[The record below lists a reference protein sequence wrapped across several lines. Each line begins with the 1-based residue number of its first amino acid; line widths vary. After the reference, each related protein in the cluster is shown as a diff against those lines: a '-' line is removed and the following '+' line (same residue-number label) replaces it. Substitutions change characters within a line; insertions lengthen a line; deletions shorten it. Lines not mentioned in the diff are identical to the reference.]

1 MENNLKA
8 RKKKDNLLVSLVYLS
23 AIITVGLL
31 VVIVGFIFIK
41 GIAKISPNFLFAD
54 YSASGN
60 GGISTGSTGKWLKR
74 LNKKNVSYFCWSLSN
89 KKESCSLLASKTRK
103 TGNWKTKDLSKA
115 GKYIRSKYRARKKV
129 LGKNS

>member
-60 GGISTGSTGKWLKR
+60 GGILPMIMTTVYSSTTNRNFGSSILTR
-74 LNKKNVSYFCWSLSN
+74 IC
-89 KKESCSLLASKTRK
+89 KTRK
-103 TGNWKTKDLSKA
+103 TC
-115 GKYIRSKYRARKKV
+115 
-129 LGKNS
+129 